1 MSLTSKIF
9 RRYLDYRLRRIEEFR
24 RHPAE
29 VQRAQ
34 LRERLEAGCRTR
46 FGREFGLDRVHTI
59 EQFQAAVPHFDYD
72 AFKPYVDRMRTG
84 ERSVTAPG
92 RITRYARS
100 SGTTADRSKYLPI
113 TRSSILWN
121 HTLGMRDVIALYLD
135 AVPQSRLL
143 EGRTL
148 TLGGTCLRE
157 EGNLVGDLS
166 AILLHETSRWGASLR
181 APRIATALEADFERK
196 IDRIAD
202 ECAGERIAAFAGVPS
217 WNLEL
222 MHRVLERTGRSNLL
236 EVWPHLEL
244 FLHGGVEFRPYRR
257 AYEALIPSPQMHY
270 LETYN
275 ASEGF
280 FAAADDLQREDML
293 LMLDYGTF
301 YEFRCGDEV
310 VPLEGVETGRTYA
323 MLITSNNGLWR
334 YEIGDTVEFTSTDPY
349 RIRFAGRTRQF
360 INVFGEELIVDNADR
375 ALETACHRTGAVVR
389 EYTVA
394 PRYMSIDRQGAH
406 EWIVEFAVEP
416 VSREAFAEELDA
428 ALRSVNSDYDAKRR
442 STIERQHLT
451 VVGRGYFMR
460 WLRRKGKNKVP
471 RLVNDRRIADEIHR
485 DLDEQ
490 AAAATP
496 HRTMQENTLN

>member
-1 MSLTSKIF
+1 MSLTSHLF
-9 RRYLDYRLRRIEEFR
+9 RRYLDYRLRRIDRFR

-29 VQRAQ
+29 VQAAQ
-34 LRERLEAGCRTR
+34 LRERLAAGEATA
-46 FGREFGLDRVHTI
+46 FGRAYGLSRIRTV
-59 EQFQAAVPHFDYD
+59 EAFQAAVPRFDYD
-72 AFKPYVDRMRTG
+72 SFKPYVERMLAG
-84 ERSVTAPG
+84 EKNVSAPG
-92 RITRYARS
+92 RVSLYARS

-113 TRSSILWN
+113 TRQSILWN
-121 HTLGMRDVIALYLD
+121 HTLGMRDVIGLYLD
-135 AVPQSRLL
+135 AVPQSKLL
-143 EGRTL
+143 AGRTL
-148 TLGGTCLRE
+148 TLGGTCVRE
-157 EGNLVGDLS
+157 GENLVGDLS
-166 AILLHETSRWGASLR
+166 AILLHETAHWGYSMR
-181 APRIATALEADFERK
+181 APRVETALEPDFDRK

-202 ECAGERIAAFAGVPS
+202 ECAAQRITAFAGVPS

-222 MHRVLERTGRSNLL
+222 MHRVLERTGRRTLP

-257 AYEALIPSPQMHY
+257 AYEQLIPSEGMHY

-280 FAAADDLQREDML
+280 FAAADDLRREDML

-301 YEFRCGDEV
+301 YEFRDGERV
-310 VPLEGVETGRTYA
+310 VPLEGVEAGRTYA

-334 YEIGDTVEFTSTDPY
+334 YEIGDTVEFTSVDPY

-375 ALETACHRTGAVVR
+375 ALEEACRRTGAVVR

-394 PRYMSIDRQGAH
+394 PLYMSLDRQGAH

-416 VSREAFAEELDA
+416 DSREHFSEELDA
-428 ALRSVNSDYDAKRR
+428 ALRRVNSDYDAKRR

-451 VVGRGYFMR
+451 TVPRGWFVG
-460 WLRRKGKNKVP
+460 WLRRRGKNKVP

-485 DLDEQ
+485 ELEAQ
-490 AAAATP
+490 P
-496 HRTMQENTLN
+496 EGH